1 MRMAERGEDLR
12 LAAKALCEARIWKVL
27 APLED
32 FDRDGP
38 VQVDL
43 AAGIDNPRAAL
54 PDDPIQPDLR
64 DAREGRL
71 ALSVTGVVG
80 QRGVLAIL
88 RRRRSLKGAPVGWNQ
103 ARTVHSPSCDLRLLV
118 RLSIT

>member
-12 LAAKALCEARIWKVL
+12 LAAKAFCEARIWKVL

-32 FDRDGP
+32 FDRDEP

-64 DAREGRL
+64 DPREGRL
-71 ALSVTGVVG
+71 GLSVG
-80 QRGVLAIL
+80 QRGVLAVL
-88 RRRRSLKGAPVGWNQ
+88 RRRRSLKGAPVGGIRHELFIRHRVIC
-103 ARTVHSPSCDLRLLV
+103 ACPSD
-118 RLSIT
+118 

>member
-1 MRMAERGEDLR
+1 MAERGQDLR

-43 AAGIDNPRAAL
+43 AAGVDDPRAAL
-54 PDDPIQPDLR
+54 PYDPIQPDLR
-64 DAREGRL
+64 DPRKGRL
-71 ALSVTGVVG
+71 ALRLGGAFG
-80 QRGVLAIL
+80 QRGLLLVLA
-88 RRRRSLKGAPVGWNQ
+88 STPGAAEGPPG
-103 ARTVHSPSCDLRLLV
+103 
-118 RLSIT
+118 